1 MGVAVS
7 SALGLLLLADVINEV
22 AGVVAWAFALAVPS
36 GEEADTAALYWRAEA
51 TGPSNQQTPWVFG
64 SGIGNLD
71 VKEFGYVGCLF
82 KQGRVRWRRGPK
94 Q

>member
-36 GEEADTAALYWRAEA
+36 GEEADKAAL
-51 TGPSNQQTPWVFG
+51 
-64 SGIGNLD
+64 
-71 VKEFGYVGCLF
+71 
-82 KQGRVRWRRGPK
+82 
-94 Q
+94 